1 MPSLTAGTGRTF
13 TFTTNSC
20 TYNSPVVTV
29 EEMTSTQVQET
40 LRMWSAVSFA
50 VIILGLGLPLWWKTT
65 EVHRVGLPLQE
76 IEELQHAD
84 PRMALNLSVH
94 TEYPSRTNRRM
105 VQLKNA
111 LASSRLFDAR
121 LSPARLDVGQ
131 GSVAESEAAEEK
143 SPSDPGSFK
152 IIETPGLEN
161 GTVFLG
167 NHRALYFHP
176 DADTDLI
183 VEVLRKWV
191 LRESYLEDLVGSLE
205 RPGSRSGQERRLK
218 SEPCF
223 DIVFTT
229 VNPEPDVVSVS
240 FDAESSIENVIDPLL
255 SQLKPVADL
264 KVKSQWL
271 YFVDIGVEPKKSPER
286 EHYVVTSDKIPLII
300 SPLEKKLG
308 SGVSKCPCLH
318 FVLYVPS
325 CSHSPLYFGSP
336 DGGWETAVVS
346 PRWGGIQIHNPS
358 KENCVNGTAL
368 EVDIATVTRVFV
380 THLRYL
386 LDLRYPA
393 VVGARMATLTG
404 RRSLRGW
411 EVDSLYRARVL
422 DHAIT
427 ARLTLHSLSRLLG
440 EISNIVINE
449 EVGDAIHASVAAIA
463 STLRRLSLG
472 HLPQAIASART
483 AYVTAE
489 TAFSHPSLLALL
501 YFPDDQKYAVYI
513 PLFLPVMIPVL
524 LSLKHI
530 FRWIRQVPADV

>member
-1 MPSLTAGTGRTF
+1 
-13 TFTTNSC
+13 
-20 TYNSPVVTV
+20 VTKA
-29 EEMTSTQVQET
+29 SDKLQES

-50 VIILGLGLPLWWKTT
+50 IIILGLGLPLWWKTT
-65 EVHRVGLPLQE
+65 EVHRVSLPYQE
-76 IEELQHAD
+76 IEELQHVE
-84 PRMALNLSVH
+84 PRMVLNLSVY
-94 TEYPSRTNRRM
+94 TEYPSRTNARM
-105 VQLKNA
+105 VQLKNS
-111 LASSRLFDAR
+111 LASSRLFDVR
-121 LSPARLDVGQ
+121 LSPAKLDVGSPQ
-131 GSVAESEAAEEK
+131 ESEEAEEMN
-143 SPSDPGSFK
+143 PAEPGSFK
-152 IIETPGLEN
+152 VIETPAVEKG
-161 GTVFLG
+161 GVFLG

-176 DADTDLI
+176 DADTGLI
-183 VEVLRKWV
+183 VEVLKKWV

-205 RPGSRSGQERRLK
+205 QPGSRSGQEKRLK

-223 DIVFTT
+223 DIVLTT
-229 VNPEPDVVSVS
+229 VNPEPDVVAVS
-240 FDAESSIENVIDPLL
+240 FDAESSIKNVIDPLL
-255 SQLKPVADL
+255 FQLKPVADL

-271 YFVDIGVEPKKSPER
+271 YFVDIGVEPKKDNEK
-286 EHYVVTSDKIPLII
+286 EYYVVTPDKIPHII

-318 FVLYVPS
+318 FVLYIPS
-325 CSHSPLYFGSP
+325 CSHSPLFFGSA
-336 DGGWETAVVS
+336 DGSVESAVVS

-358 KENCVNGTAL
+358 EENCVNGTKL
-368 EVDIATVTRVFV
+368 EVDVATVTRVFV

-386 LDLRYPA
+386 LDLRYPPIT
-393 VVGARMATLTG
+393 GAKMSTLTTK
-404 RRSLRGW
+404 SLRGW

-427 ARLTLHSLSRLLG
+427 ARLTLQSLSRLLG

-449 EVGDAIHASVAAIA
+449 EVGEAIHSSVNSIT
-463 STLRRLSLG
+463 STFARLSQG
-472 HLPQAIASART
+472 HLREAIVSARR

-530 FRWIRQVPADV
+530 WKWIKTQVPPERE